1 MTFFSIVIL
10 IMFKVVG
17 VQATALRC
25 DQIFQPELPVLNSE
39 IDQNFIQSLGPVAE
53 DLTKKAK
60 KELGRNL
67 STIEVLGLIQM
78 HYVGFD
84 ELGSDGQPAR
94 VESKNYT
101 QAQLRKKMKIG
112 RAVGFK
118 ADEIQKLI
126 RSGIVGR
133 LNLQLPLGAYLVHQN
148 AFRMVLN
155 SSKVDEQKDYGFSNA
170 QKIIRKWIDDRGVLG
185 PDVSLH
191 HGPGFYLGKEWS
203 GRNHS
208 KVKTVMMKGDDHI
221 PLMWSM
227 EFSHRDKTSNNVEW
241 NVQVTL
247 SRNPLNPSD
256 HGIYI
261 HTRTYYRDLSSVAER
276 DAHIELYE
284 FANPGFLNVRHLMR
298 DYQFKSVG
306 DKNFEMEPVI
316 LENGQGK
323 AFVQKVEDPLRTH
336 PIILLSFYFD
346 KETKEFKLPIS
357 VDLLKK
363 AFQGLAEVY
372 LVIPGKNFIPK
383 EVAEKLEL
391 NGPTAFDE
399 LEALVNNKN
408 LAYGG
413 SIRIY
418 PAHPGI
424 PATFNEVRSSYVTR
438 DVIEKENGPTE
449 YVKKVRQ
456 KIIWTGIFGS
466 RFISENTF
474 VDQPTSFYEVTERLT
489 QMETNHKINDLRQK
503 WIQAREQTA
512 TAQQSQNTKEEVQ
525 RLKEEIAV
533 MNQLL
538 EEAEAQHRT
547 MSDKNKAL
555 QEKLDQATIELD
567 ASRDQV
573 SYLQEEIRRA
583 SKSQYGKEKLEQSKI
598 DTLEFDPKDDLET
611 MLIRIEDA
619 NSTKLAFAS
628 SVAGSKL
635 KELKNFMMNENN
647 RRILFE
653 TLKVMGSE
661 LHELYMKGPA
671 DIEEEFKSQIS
682 TKNRWLNSVRL
693 VRGES
698 NIVKSTNRLA
708 RMREGV
714 YGGKVYDGY
723 AHISYGNRNPEMFR
737 IHYSWDFE
745 LKRIIVTVVTDH
757 LENGSTQ
764 KLK

>member
-1 MTFFSIVIL
+1 
-10 IMFKVVG
+10 
-17 VQATALRC
+17 
-25 DQIFQPELPVLNSE
+25 
-39 IDQNFIQSLGPVAE
+39 
-53 DLTKKAK
+53 
-60 KELGRNL
+60 
-67 STIEVLGLIQM
+67 
-78 HYVGFD
+78 
-84 ELGSDGQPAR
+84 
-94 VESKNYT
+94 
-101 QAQLRKKMKIG
+101 
-112 RAVGFK
+112 
-118 ADEIQKLI
+118 
-126 RSGIVGR
+126 
-133 LNLQLPLGAYLVHQN
+133 
-148 AFRMVLN
+148 
-155 SSKVDEQKDYGFSNA
+155 
-170 QKIIRKWIDDRGVLG
+170 
-185 PDVSLH
+185 
-191 HGPGFYLGKEWS
+191 
-203 GRNHS
+203 
-208 KVKTVMMKGDDHI
+208 
-221 PLMWSM
+221 
-227 EFSHRDKTSNNVEW
+227 
-241 NVQVTL
+241 
-247 SRNPLNPSD
+247 
-256 HGIYI
+256 
-261 HTRTYYRDLSSVAER
+261 
-276 DAHIELYE
+276 
-284 FANPGFLNVRHLMR
+284 
-298 DYQFKSVG
+298 
-306 DKNFEMEPVI
+306 
-316 LENGQGK
+316 
-323 AFVQKVEDPLRTH
+323 
-336 PIILLSFYFD
+336 
-346 KETKEFKLPIS
+346 
-357 VDLLKK
+357 
-363 AFQGLAEVY
+363 
-372 LVIPGKNFIPK
+372 
-383 EVAEKLEL
+383 
-391 NGPTAFDE
+391 
-399 LEALVNNKN
+399 
-408 LAYGG
+408 
-413 SIRIY
+413 
-418 PAHPGI
+418 
-424 PATFNEVRSSYVTR
+424 
-438 DVIEKENGPTE
+438 
-449 YVKKVRQ
+449 
-456 KIIWTGIFGS
+456 
-466 RFISENTF
+466 

-567 ASRDQV
+567 DSRDQV

-698 NIVKSTNRLA
+698 SIVKSTNRLA